1 MSITLRAKLFKA
13 SFDWNVN
20 SNPTLCG
27 FMKKYLTLKKTPHVN
42 IFDHFIHLYLT
53 KNIKKSKYIIG
64 IFGDISGII
73 SIKCRKLKKVSGK
86 KYSKKKF

>member
-1 MSITLRAKLFKA
+1 
-13 SFDWNVN
+13 
-20 SNPTLCG
+20 
-27 FMKKYLTLKKTPHVN
+27 MKKYLTLKKTAHVN

-73 SIKCRKLKKVSGK
+73 SKVLKTKKSLRKKIF
-86 KYSKKKF
+86 KKKKKKILMLQNKGDEESG

>member
-1 MSITLRAKLFKA
+1 
-13 SFDWNVN
+13 
-20 SNPTLCG
+20 
-27 FMKKYLTLKKTPHVN
+27 MKKYLTLKKTAHVN

-73 SIKCRKLKKVSGK
+73 SKVLKTKKSFRKKIF
-86 KYSKKKF
+86 KKKKKKNSNGAK